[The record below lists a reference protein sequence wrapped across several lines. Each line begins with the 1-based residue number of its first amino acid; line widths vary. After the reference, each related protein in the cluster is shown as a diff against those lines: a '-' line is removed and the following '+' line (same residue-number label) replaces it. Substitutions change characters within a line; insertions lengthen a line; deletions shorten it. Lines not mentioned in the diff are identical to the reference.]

1 MKPEARELDQLVKDW
16 CVGSSRDQ
24 TLLARISDRAL
35 TGEPTSLVQFARA
48 SYVLETQNHPP
59 RILERINELK
69 LRLRTLQAREFQ
81 VDDLGNLDNEPQALF
96 DILGDDVAALQG
108 FDLGR
113 LQQVRLSGSNRADSA
128 RLLLDALGW
137 ERLPAETAS
146 MLRAAID
153 DCEDREQYAAWGL
166 FVDRSAAEG
175 WALGIQLVA
184 RNSGAQILW
193 SEADQEV
200 REQARIALQALVEG
214 WEAKIE
220 WPANYVGESIGLPLY
235 VAGLVVRNVIPRH
248 SFTAS
253 TGRVEIDG
261 RVTGVSG
268 IARKIEA
275 ARRIGIR
282 RVLVPRENFEEAK
295 GAAGTALIIVPIANV
310 SDVAGAF
317 QQPIS
322 SVELGYSGL
331 VRLVRASVP
340 DFGLAIT
347 KEVKEASGY
356 RFIVANTQGKAGIW
370 VYTNG
375 NVRSD
380 GPAGTTRELADR
392 LIKERMPAG
401 PEPRET
407 LRFELPT
414 RQLQDR
420 YRTALEELGAVEESP
435 QAHQAWRMQISRG
448 RSRVTVILYSSG
460 ACIIQGTAPAWDA
473 ARGAAEPIVQNIG
486 GMPANRATKATAI
499 GRATSEENSEPHIGT
514 DEAGKGDYFG
524 PLVCAAVFVDRES
537 AATLRQLGVRDS
549 KTLSDRRI
557 RELAEQIRRMPEVR
571 HAVTA
576 INPRKFNELYERFR
590 HEGKNL
596 NSLLAWGHA
605 RSIDTLLN
613 APGSKRVNAKY
624 VLVDQFADKH
634 YIEERTRRAGIP
646 VHQRPKAEEDIAVAA
661 ASVLAREGFVRWL
674 DRWSERTQIL
684 LPKGAS
690 PQVIEAAKQ
699 FVRKWG
705 AKWLGEVAKLNF
717 RTTAQVLEGEEKGA
731 GHGAPQWISEQ
742 SEPKSEG

>member
-1 MKPEARELDQLVKDW
+1 
-16 CVGSSRDQ
+16 
-24 TLLARISDRAL
+24 
-35 TGEPTSLVQFARA
+35 
-48 SYVLETQNHPP
+48 
-59 RILERINELK
+59 
-69 LRLRTLQAREFQ
+69 LRTLQAREFQ

-113 LQQVRLSGSNRADSA
+113 LQQVRLSASNRAESA
-128 RLLLDALGW
+128 RSLLDALGW
-137 ERLPAETAS
+137 ERLPAKTAS
-146 MLRAAID
+146 MLRIAID

-184 RNSGAQILW
+184 RNSGPPILW
-193 SEADQEV
+193 SEADNDV

-235 VAGLVVRNVIPRH
+235 VAGLVIRNVVPRH
-248 SFTAS
+248 SLTAS
-253 TGRVEIDG
+253 TGRLEIDG

-268 IARKIEA
+268 ITQKIEA

-282 RVLVPRENFEEAK
+282 RVLVPRENLEEAK
-295 GAAGTALIIVPIANV
+295 LAAGTALNIVPIANV

-317 QQPIS
+317 RQSIS

-331 VRLVRASVP
+331 IRLVRASVP
-340 DFGLAIT
+340 DYGLVI
-347 KEVKEASGY
+347 KNEIKEASGY
-356 RFIVANTQGKAGIW
+356 RFIVANAQGTASIW
-370 VYTNG
+370 VHTNG
-375 NVRSD
+375 RVRSD
-380 GPAGTTRELADR
+380 GSAGTAHDSADR
-392 LIKERMPAG
+392 LIKNRMPSE
-401 PEPRET
+401 PEQRGT
-407 LRFELPT
+407 QTFELPT
-414 RQLQDR
+414 AQMQETYHTALQD
-420 YRTALEELGAVEESP
+420 TGAVEEP
-435 QAHQAWRMQISRG
+435 AHDHEMWRLRLSRG
-448 RSRVTVILYSSG
+448 RSRATVVLYKSG
-460 ACIIQGTAPAWDA
+460 RCVIQGTAPAWDTA
-473 ARGAAEPIVQNIG
+473 QKAAESTTQSIG
-486 GMPANRATKATAI
+486 GLPTQKSPASSPSSSSQ
-499 GRATSEENSEPHIGT
+499 SEANSEPHIGT

-590 HEGKNL
+590 REGKNL

-717 RTTAQVLEGEEKGA
+717 RTTAQVLEGEEKDA